1 MNSEKSEYSK
11 YIRLKGH
18 TEFLNHFCSSK
29 RQNSL
34 HHAYILSG
42 NIGIGKSFLARQ
54 LAAYLLQEEYPSALN
69 EVKYDLD
76 EVEYILSL
84 NEDNAIWRQV
94 FCHSHPDLVYL
105 YANKSETNKSGQIK
119 LEDIKSIANL
129 TNHLS
134 ARGGWRIIII
144 DSLDKT
150 NHSGANAILKVLEE
164 PPEKTIFFLIS
175 HSLSKVTSTIR
186 SRCQLVKLS
195 PLKNLDSRLVL
206 KQHIRDINDEEINLL
221 ETLCEGSPGMAM
233 TIFNSGINVFFEKFN
248 EILQG
253 KGFQFE
259 NMLSLASNW
268 GSSISK
274 NPELSAATIFV
285 FDKLF
290 SQAALF
296 SVNAHKNQ
304 MNNVILV
311 TSSFLQIANILAES
325 YTTKELA
332 ELHMEWQNEFR
343 EALDNYLDMGVF
355 MQQSIYEIY
364 SQTQLR

>member
-1 MNSEKSEYSK
+1 MNLEESEYSK
-11 YIRLKGH
+11 NICLQGH
-18 TEFLNHFCSSK
+18 TEFLNQFCLSN
-29 RQNSL
+29 RRNSL

-42 NIGIGKSFLARQ
+42 PIGIGKSFLARQ
-54 LAAYLLQEEYPSALN
+54 LAAYLLQEGHSSALFEDN
-69 EVKYDLD
+69 YVLA

-84 NEDNAIWRQV
+84 DNNNAIWRQV
-94 FCHSHPDLVYL
+94 FSHSHQDLIYL
-105 YANKSETNKSGQIK
+105 HASKSEANKSGQIK
-119 LEDIKSIANL
+119 LENIKSIAKL
-129 TNHLS
+129 TNHQS

-144 DSLDKT
+144 DSLDKM
-150 NHSGANAILKVLEE
+150 NRSGANSILKILEE
-164 PPEKTIFFLIS
+164 PPEKTMFFLIS

-195 PLKNLDSRLVL
+195 PLKNLDTRLVL
-206 KQHIRDINDEEINLL
+206 KHHIRDIDDEEVNLL
-221 ETLCEGSPGMAM
+221 VTLCEGSPGMAM
-233 TIFNSGINVFFEKFN
+233 LIFNSGIKVFFEKFN

-253 KGFQFE
+253 KGVQFE

-268 GSSISK
+268 GSSFSK
-274 NPELSAATIFV
+274 TPELSAATIFV

-304 MNNVILV
+304 MNNVVLV

-343 EALDNYLDMGVF
+343 EAQDSYLDMGVF

-364 SQTQLR
+364 SQTHLR